1 MSINKHISHSEQET
15 ENFAAEIA
23 AAHPHGAVIALF
35 GDLGAGKTVF
45 ARGFARGLGITEPV
59 SSPTYTIVQEYPL
72 PDGGRLYHL
81 DLYRIAGAAEA
92 LAFGVEEFLDDP
104 ESLALIE
111 WPERI
116 TSLLPDNA
124 VSVMITHLSPECRE
138 ITVTK

>member
-1 MSINKHISHSEQET
+1 MKLKSLLSLCLLALASAASADEFIQINTDRIGLVLR
-15 ENFAAEIA
+15 AE
-23 AAHPHGAVIALF
+23 
-35 GDLGAGKTVF
+35 
-45 ARGFARGLGITEPV
+45 
-59 SSPTYTIVQEYPL
+59 
-72 PDGGRLYHL
+72 DGGRLYHL